1 MAELVKRPKYK
12 VLDKVRLK
20 HGSRFVGTITEA
32 HGTYNPD
39 GNVLYEV
46 YVPLDPEPLRFLL
59 HEDEIDKVEDETAAP
74 PTS

>member
-1 MAELVKRPKYK
+1 MAELVKRPRYK

-39 GNVLYEV
+39 GHVLYAV

-59 HEDEIDKVEDETAAP
+59 H
-74 PTS
+74 

>member
-1 MAELVKRPKYK
+1 MAELVKRPRYD

-39 GNVLYEV
+39 SHVLYRV
-46 YVPLDPEPLRFLL
+46 YVPMDPEPLYLL
-59 HEDEIDKVEDETAAP
+59 VREEDIEKIEDETAAP